1 MIAKTVDARGL
12 KCPLPVLLAQ
22 KALRAAAAGALIE
35 VLATDRGADEDFAD
49 LCVLTGAALVES
61 GEDAGVYRFVL
72 RAPAEAISGVAT
84 QGL

>member
-22 KALRAAAAGALIE
+22 KALRTAAPGARIE
-35 VLATDRGADEDFAD
+35 VLATDRGADLDFVD
-49 LCVLTGAALVES
+49 LCALTGASLLES
-61 GEDAGVYRFVL
+61 SETAGVYRFVL
-72 RAPAEAISGVAT
+72 QAPPGAISGVAT